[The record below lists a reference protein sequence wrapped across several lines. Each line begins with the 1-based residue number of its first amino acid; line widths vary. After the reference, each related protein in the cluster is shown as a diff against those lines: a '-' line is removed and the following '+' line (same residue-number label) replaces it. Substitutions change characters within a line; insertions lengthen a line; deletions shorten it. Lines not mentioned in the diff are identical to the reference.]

1 MPNTSEVIAWG
12 HNPGQRAV
20 KDSITVN
27 GKRKDLKPYPAVIA
41 PWAKS
46 DDTGLNRKA
55 KDLTATVGGRS
66 YIGGEVAE
74 RLPMATRQQARGR
87 LDTDSPIYG
96 ALAQMSAQHAGLA
109 SHNGGRPRV
118 LIATALPVG
127 WRLDDDGAEQAL
139 RTHIKRALADV
150 VVVEQVY
157 VQSEPNAVVGSE
169 LLNDDGEARR
179 DRADLASGLV
189 CVGDVGGGTLNRS
202 VLERLRALPGQ
213 AASPDL
219 GSGQVVR
226 DLMQRTGMQYVDA
239 ERRLEAATRKP
250 GADPV
255 ADALLRQYRDAVLV
269 NFQEAWKGFSGAT
282 YLFAGG
288 TVHWLRDELLRVF
301 PGCIIVTNPQQAVA
315 VGLWRYARRKAR
327 RGA

>member
-1 MPNTSEVIAWG
+1 MTELIAWG

-20 KDSITVN
+20 KDSLTVN
-27 GKRKDLKPYPAVIA
+27 GKRKDLRPYPAVIA

-46 DDTGLNRKA
+46 DDTGLSRRS

-66 YIGGEVAE
+66 YIGGEPAE

-87 LDTDSPIYG
+87 LDADSPIYG

-109 SHNGGRPRV
+109 GHNGTRPRM

-127 WRLDDDGAEQAL
+127 WRLDDEGAEQAL
-139 RTHIKRALADV
+139 RSHIKRALADV
-150 VVVEQVY
+150 VIVEQVY

-169 LLNDDGEARR
+169 LLDDNGEARK
-179 DRADLASGLV
+179 DRADLAAGLV
-189 CVGDVGGGTLNRS
+189 CVGDIGGGTLNRS
-202 VLERLRALPGQ
+202 VLEKLRALPGQ

-219 GSGQVVR
+219 GSGQVVK
-226 DLMQRTGMQYVDA
+226 DLMQRAGMQYVDA
-239 ERRLEAATRKP
+239 ERRIEAAVKSP

-255 ADALLRQYRDAVLV
+255 ADVLLRQYRDAVVMDL
-269 NFQEAWKGFSGAT
+269 QEAWKPFTRAVR
-282 YLFAGG
+282 LFAGG
-288 TVHWLRDELLRVF
+288 TVHWLRDELLRAF
-301 PGCIIVTNPQQAVA
+301 PGCIIVPHPQMAVA

-327 RGA
+327 RG